1 MTKNKAR
8 IMLIISMLIFGTLA
22 VFVKKI
28 NVSSGELA
36 LYRAI
41 LAAFVIFV
49 YLLITKQKIDLKSIR
64 KELIVILISGMA
76 MGFNWIFLF
85 EAYKYTTVSIATLS
99 YYFAPIIVTL
109 VCPII
114 FKEKL
119 TIKQIICFIASTLGI
134 VLITDLGHLGN
145 NNNHILGILLG
156 LTAAILYATVIILNK
171 CIKSIGGIHRTFIQF
186 IAAIIVLIPY
196 VLLTSGI
203 NITSLNMDGWINL
216 LIVGIVHTGITYCL
230 YFTSL
235 KELPGQNAAIL
246 SYIDPVVAIL
256 ISVFVLSETMTLI
269 QIIGG
274 VLIIAFTLLNE
285 LKIDIVKVKKQQN
298 R

>member
-8 IMLIISMLIFGTLA
+8 LMLIISMLIFGTLA
-22 VFVKKI
+22 LFVKKI

-41 LAAFVIFV
+41 LAAVVIFI
-49 YLLITKQKIDLKSIR
+49 YLLITKQKINLKNIK

-109 VCPII
+109 VCPIV

-145 NNNHILGILLG
+145 NNHILGILLG
-156 LTAAILYATVIILNK
+156 LTAAVLYATVIILNK
-171 CIKSIGGIHRTFIQF
+171 YIKSIGGIHRTFIQF
-186 IAAIIVLIPY
+186 LAAIIVLIPY
-196 VLLTSGI
+196 VLFTSGI
-203 NITSLNMDGWINL
+203 NIGSLNSDGWVNL

-256 ISVFVLSETMTLI
+256 ISVFVLSETMSLV

-274 VLIIAFTLLNE
+274 ILIITFTLINE
-285 LKIDIVKVKKQQN
+285 LKLDIIKMKKEWN
-298 R
+298 K

>member
-8 IMLIISMLIFGTLA
+8 LMFIISMLIFGTLA
-22 VFVKKI
+22 LFVKKI

-41 LAAFVIFV
+41 LAAVVIFI
-49 YLLITKQKIDLKSIR
+49 YLLITKQKINLKNIK

-76 MGFNWIFLF
+76 MGFDWIFLF

-109 VCPII
+109 VCPIV

-119 TIKQIICFIASTLGI
+119 TTKQIICFIASTLGI

-145 NNNHILGILLG
+145 NNHILGILLG
-156 LTAAILYATVIILNK
+156 LTAAVLYATVIILNK
-171 CIKSIGGIHRTFIQF
+171 YIKSIGGIHRTFIQF
-186 IAAIIVLIPY
+186 LAAIIVLIPY
-196 VLLTSGI
+196 VLFTSGI
-203 NITSLNMDGWINL
+203 NIGNLNSDGWVNL

-256 ISVFVLSETMTLI
+256 ISVFVLSETMSLV

-274 VLIIAFTLLNE
+274 ILIITFTLINE
-285 LKIDIVKVKKQQN
+285 LKLDIIKMKKE
-298 R
+298 

>member
-8 IMLIISMLIFGTLA
+8 LMFIISMLIFGTLA
-22 VFVKKI
+22 LFVKKI

-41 LAAFVIFV
+41 LAAIVIFI
-49 YLLITKQKIDLKSIR
+49 YLLITKQKINLKNIK
-64 KELIVILISGMA
+64 KELTVILISGMA

-109 VCPII
+109 VCPIV

-145 NNNHILGILLG
+145 NNHILGILFG
-156 LTAAILYATVIILNK
+156 LTAAVLYATVIILNK
-171 CIKSIGGIHRTFIQF
+171 YIKSIGGIHRTFIQF
-186 IAAIIVLIPY
+186 LAAIIVLIPY
-196 VLLTSGI
+196 VLFTSGI
-203 NITSLNMDGWINL
+203 NIGSLN
-216 LIVGIVHTGITYCL
+216 
-230 YFTSL
+230 
-235 KELPGQNAAIL
+235 
-246 SYIDPVVAIL
+246 
-256 ISVFVLSETMTLI
+256 
-269 QIIGG
+269 
-274 VLIIAFTLLNE
+274 
-285 LKIDIVKVKKQQN
+285 KIPSI
-298 R
+298 